1 MSATPAGNDQAR
13 LDALIIGTGVSGIYQ
28 LYKARERNWSVLAV
42 DTADGVG
49 GTWNWN
55 RYPGARVDSESYS
68 YCYFF
73 SPELLADWN
82 WTEHFASQPENEAYF
97 NHVVDR
103 FGLREHIRLQT
114 TVTAARFDQGTDT
127 WIVELSNSSRLY
139 TRFIITAVGILSAP
153 QYPCAPGR
161 DTFAGPAHH
170 TARWPN
176 EGVDVAG
183 KRVAVVGTGSS
194 GVQIITAIADDVAD
208 LTVFQRTPNWCPP
221 LNNAPL
227 STSEMAEIKGSYHK
241 IWTSCQ
247 NLGGSVYDPPA
258 ESALDVTPEQRR
270 AFYEHLFTE
279 KRGLAPLYA
288 NYLDLLTNKDVNR
301 EFADFVAERIRARVH
316 DPKIAEL
323 LIPTDHLFA
332 VKRPPLEAGYY
343 ELYNR
348 TNVHLVDLRST
359 PIESFTPTGI
369 STTAADYDVDV
380 IVFATGFDA
389 ITGAFERIDFVG
401 VDDVTLHDAWRDGPN
416 THTGIATPGF
426 PNLFYAGGPQSLV
439 GNIPRVVE
447 HQVDFITDL
456 IQHAQD
462 SAGTRVECTAASAV
476 AWTNHVEEAVAATVF
491 ADGRSW
497 MYGSNIPGKP
507 RAFGLYAGG
516 LTNYVNCLRTIR
528 DAGFEGFVVQ

>member
-1 MSATPAGNDQAR
+1 MSAAAPGSVEEP
-13 LDALIIGTGVSGIYQ
+13 LDALIIGTGISGIYQ
-28 LYKARERNWSVLAV
+28 LYKARERGWSVLAV
-42 DTADGVG
+42 DMADGVG

-68 YCYFF
+68 YGYFF

-82 WTEHFASQPENEAYF
+82 WTEHFASQPENEAYL

-114 TVTAARFDQGTDT
+114 RVAATRFDPPTDT
-127 WIVELSNSSRLY
+127 WLVQFASGSALHA
-139 TRFIITAVGILSAP
+139 RFLITAVGILSAP
-153 QYPCAPGR
+153 QYPSAPGR
-161 DTFAGPAHH
+161 EAFAGPAHH
-170 TARWPN
+170 TARWPR

-183 KRVAVVGTGSS
+183 RRVAVIGTGSS

-227 STSEMAEIKGSYHK
+227 SAAEMAEIKSSYDR
-241 IWTSCQ
+241 IWKSCQ

-258 ESALDVTPEQRR
+258 ESALDVTAEQRQ
-270 AFYEHLFTE
+270 AFFEHLFTE

-301 EFADFVAERIRARVH
+301 EFADFIAQRIRARVD
-316 DPKIAEL
+316 DPAIAEL
-323 LIPTDHLFA
+323 LIPNDHLFA
-332 VKRPPLEAGYY
+332 VKRPPLETGYY

-348 TNVHLVDLRST
+348 PNVHLIDLRST
-359 PIESFTPTGI
+359 PIERFTATGI
-369 STTAADYDVDV
+369 TTIDAHYDVDV

-389 ITGAFERIDFVG
+389 ITGAFDRIDVIG
-401 VDDVTLHDAWRDGPN
+401 ANGMTLRDAWGSGPN

-426 PNLFYAGGPQSLV
+426 PNLLFAGGPQSLV

-456 IQHAQD
+456 IQHAHETG
-462 SAGTRVECTAASAV
+462 STRVECTAQSAA
-476 AWTNHVEEAVAATVF
+476 AWTDHVEETVAATVF

-497 MYGSNIPGKP
+497 MYGSNIAGKP

-516 LTNYVNCLRTIR
+516 LTNYVNRLHAIR
-528 DAGFEGFVVQ
+528 DVGFEGFELR

>member
-1 MSATPAGNDQAR
+1 MSAASAGSAEAP
-13 LDALIIGTGVSGIYQ
+13 LDVLIIGTGISGIYQ
-28 LYKARERNWSVLAV
+28 LYQTCRRGWSVLAV

-82 WTEHFASQPENEAYF
+82 WSEHFASQPENEAYL

-103 FGLREHIRLQT
+103 FGLREHIRLKT
-114 TVTAARFDQGTDT
+114 TVTAARFDESNDT
-127 WIVELSNSSRLY
+127 WIVELSDGSGLH
-139 TRFIITAVGILSAP
+139 TRFLITAVGILSAP
-153 QYPCAPGR
+153 QYPSAPGR
-161 DTFAGPAHH
+161 ETFAGPAYH
-170 TARWPN
+170 TARWPK
-176 EGVDVAG
+176 EGVDIAG
-183 KRVAVVGTGSS
+183 KRVAVIGTGSS

-227 STSEMAEIKGSYHK
+227 SPSEMAQIKSGYDR
-241 IWTSCQ
+241 IWKSCQ

-258 ESALDVTPEQRR
+258 ESALDVSAKQRR
-270 AFYEHLFTE
+270 AFYTHLFTE

-288 NYLDLLTNKDVNR
+288 NYLELLADKDVNR
-301 EFADFVAERIRARVH
+301 EFADFLAERIRARVH
-316 DPKIAEL
+316 DPQVAEL
-323 LIPTDHLFA
+323 LIPKDHLFA
-332 VKRPPLEAGYY
+332 VKRPPLETGYY

-348 TNVHLVDLRST
+348 DNVHLVDLRST
-359 PIESFTPTGI
+359 PIERFTPSGI
-369 STTAADYDVDV
+369 TTTRAQHDVDV

-389 ITGAFERIDFVG
+389 ITGAFDRIEFAGADE
-401 VDDVTLHDAWRDGPN
+401 VTLRDAWRSGPN

-447 HQVDFITDL
+447 HQVDFVTDL
-456 IQHAQD
+456 IRHALTTA
-462 SAGTRVECTAASAV
+462 STRVECMPRAASAWTDHV
-476 AWTNHVEEAVAATVF
+476 AETVDATIF
-491 ADGRSW
+491 ADGKSW
-497 MYGSNIPGKP
+497 MYGSNVPGKP

-516 LTNYVNCLRTIR
+516 LTNYVNRLHAIR
-528 DAGFEGFVVQ
+528 DAGFEGFVIG

>member
-1 MSATPAGNDQAR
+1 MSAAPAGSAQAP

-82 WTEHFASQPENEAYF
+82 WTEHFASQPENEAYL

-103 FGLREHIRLQT
+103 FGLREHIRLGT
-114 TVTAARFDQGTDT
+114 TVTAAKFDADTDT
-127 WIVELSNSSRLY
+127 WITELSSGSELY
-139 TRFIITAVGILSAP
+139 TRFLITAVGILSAP
-153 QYPCAPGR
+153 QYPSAPGR
-161 DTFAGPAHH
+161 ESFSGPAYH
-170 TARWPN
+170 TARWPR
-176 EGVDVAG
+176 EGVDVTG
-183 KRVAVVGTGSS
+183 RRVAVIGTGSS

-208 LTVFQRTPNWCPP
+208 LIVFQRTPNWCPP

-227 STSEMAEIKGSYHK
+227 STSEMADIKGRYDK

-258 ESALDVTPEQRR
+258 ESALDVTSDERR
-270 AFYEHLFTE
+270 KFFEHLFNE

-301 EFADFVAERIRARVH
+301 EFADFIAERIRARVH
-316 DPKIAEL
+316 DPKTAEL

-332 VKRPPLEAGYY
+332 VKRPPLETGYY

-359 PIESFTPTGI
+359 PIERFTRTGI
-369 STTAADYDVDV
+369 TTTAADYDVDV

-389 ITGAFERIDFVG
+389 ITGAFDKIHFTG
-401 VDDVTLHDAWRDGPN
+401 TDDQTLRDAWRHGPN

-426 PNLFYAGGPQSLV
+426 PNLLYAGGPQSLV

-456 IQHAQD
+456 IQHARD
-462 SAGTRVECTAASAV
+462 TGGTRAECTPQSAAD
-476 AWTNHVEEAVAATVF
+476 WTDHVEEAVAATIF
-491 ADGRSW
+491 ADGQSW

-516 LTNYVNCLRTIR
+516 LTNYVNRLREIR
-528 DAGFEGFVVQ
+528 DAGFEGFEIR